1 MSKRLRIIL
10 CLLMVAASMA
20 FAIDDIYYWPST
32 SPAPSAKTVG
42 GKTNTNTKTKADTV
56 VVTTPKIRVVNEQ
69 DTTVTIVVRR

>member
-10 CLLMVAASMA
+10 CLLVVAASMA

-42 GKTNTNTKTKADTV
+42 VKASAKVKADTV
-56 VVTTPKIRVVNEQ
+56 VVATPKIRVVNEQ